1 MSREIRITPSILNAD
16 FSKLNEEINRI
27 AGVSDLLH
35 LDVMDDVF
43 VPNFTFDFE
52 AASKI
57 IKESSLPVDAH
68 LMVANVDQIA
78 VQYAEI
84 GCASV
89 TIHAEA
95 TENIPAT
102 LKNIRAAGSRSSL
115 GIKPN
120 TSIEDYRDCVDLV
133 DMFLIMTVE
142 PGFGG
147 QKFMENM
154 MDKVKRT
161 RELIGDRDIWLQV
174 DGGVS
179 MQTIEIALAAG
190 ADTFVVGSAVF
201 NAADPAQMVVDI
213 REFATSKSAL

>member
-1 MSREIRITPSILNAD
+1 MTKEIRITPSILNAD
-16 FSKLNEEINRI
+16 FSRLNEEIDSI
-27 AGVSDLLH
+27 SAVSDLLH

-57 IKESSLPVDAH
+57 IKESSLAVDAH
-68 LMVANVDQIA
+68 LMVADVDLIA
-78 VQYAEI
+78 VQYAEL

-95 TENIPAT
+95 TANIPQT
-102 LKNIRAAGSRSSL
+102 LKNIRRAGSRSSL

-120 TSIEDYRDCVDLV
+120 TQIEQYADVIDLV

-147 QKFMENM
+147 QKFMDNM
-154 MDKVKRT
+154 MEKVRT
-161 RELIGDRDIWLQV
+161 TRTMIGDRPIWLQV
-174 DGGVS
+174 DGGIS
-179 MQTIEIALAAG
+179 MQTIEIALEAG

-201 NAADPAQMVVDI
+201 NAPNPAQMVVDL
-213 REFATSKSAL
+213 RKLAASV

>member
-1 MSREIRITPSILNAD
+1 MSKEIRITPSILNAD
-16 FSKLNEEINRI
+16 FSRLNEEIDSI
-27 AGVSDLLH
+27 AAVSDLLH
-35 LDVMDDVF
+35 LDVMDDIF

-57 IKESSLPVDAH
+57 ISESSLAVDAH
-68 LMVANVDQIA
+68 LMVADVDLIA
-78 VQYAEI
+78 VQYAEL

-95 TENIPAT
+95 TVNIPQT
-102 LKNIRAAGSRSSL
+102 LRNIRRAGSRASL

-120 TSIEDYRDCVDLV
+120 TQIEQYADVIDLV

-154 MDKVKRT
+154 MEKVRATRT
-161 RELIGDRDIWLQV
+161 IIGDRPIWLQV
-174 DGGVS
+174 DGGIS
-179 MQTIEIALAAG
+179 MQTIEIALEAG

-201 NAADPAQMVVDI
+201 NAPDPAQMVVDLRKLAASI
-213 REFATSKSAL
+213 

>member
-1 MSREIRITPSILNAD
+1 MSREIRITPSILNGD
-16 FSKLNEEINRI
+16 FSRLNEEINRI

>member
-16 FSKLNEEINRI
+16 FSRLNEEINRI

-57 IKESSLPVDAH
+57 IKDSSLPVDAH

-102 LKNIRAAGSRSSL
+102 LKNIRAVGSRSSL

>member
-16 FSKLNEEINRI
+16 FSRLNEEINRI

-57 IKESSLPVDAH
+57 IKDSSLPVDAH

-102 LKNIRAAGSRSSL
+102 LKNIRAARSRSSL

>member
-1 MSREIRITPSILNAD
+1 MTKEIRITPSILNAD
-16 FSKLNEEINRI
+16 FSRLNEEIDSI
-27 AGVSDLLH
+27 AAVSDLLH
-35 LDVMDDVF
+35 LDVMDDIF

-57 IKESSLPVDAH
+57 IKESSLAVDAH
-68 LMVANVDQIA
+68 LMVADVDLIA
-78 VQYAEI
+78 VQYAEL

-95 TENIPAT
+95 TANIPQT
-102 LKNIRAAGSRSSL
+102 LKNIRRAGSRSSL

-120 TSIEDYRDCVDLV
+120 TQIEQYADVIDHV

-147 QKFMENM
+147 QKFMDNM
-154 MDKVKRT
+154 MEKVRT
-161 RELIGDRDIWLQV
+161 TRTIIGDRPIWLQV
-174 DGGVS
+174 DGGIS
-179 MQTIEIALAAG
+179 MQTIEIALEAG

-201 NAADPAQMVVDI
+201 NAPDPAQMVVDL
-213 REFATSKSAL
+213 RKLAASV

>member
-57 IKESSLPVDAH
+57 IKDSSLPVDAH

-78 VQYAEI
+78 VEYAEI

>member
-1 MSREIRITPSILNAD
+1 MTKEIRITPSILNAD
-16 FSKLNEEINRI
+16 FSRLNEEIDSI
-27 AGVSDLLH
+27 SAVSDLLH

-57 IKESSLPVDAH
+57 IKDSSLAVDAH
-68 LMVANVDQIA
+68 LMVADVDLIA
-78 VQYAEI
+78 VQYAEL

-95 TENIPAT
+95 TTNIPQT
-102 LKNIRAAGSRSSL
+102 LKNIRRAGSRASL

-120 TSIEDYRDCVDLV
+120 TQIEQYADVIDLV

-147 QKFMENM
+147 QKFMDNM
-154 MDKVKRT
+154 MEKVRMTRT
-161 RELIGDRDIWLQV
+161 MIGDRPIWLQV
-174 DGGVS
+174 DGGIS
-179 MQTIEIALAAG
+179 MQTIEIALEAG

-201 NAADPAQMVVDI
+201 NAPDPAQMVVDL
-213 REFATSKSAL
+213 RKLAASV